1 MVCPFC
7 GDRRG
12 KMNFRIFKGGEPAN
26 TYHCFKC
33 GASGNMLTL
42 YADVRG
48 LYGADRY
55 RQAYREI
62 KEALLGGT
70 YAVTQ
75 KTQQEAVSCVEARPA
90 EPQKLDQVYRRL
102 QELLPLSG
110 FHRQKLLERGLTEKR
125 ISDYGFCSTPVSGTE
140 GLARRLMREGY
151 SLKGIPGFFL
161 NGRGNWDAAF
171 FRKNRG
177 FLCPVYGLDQNLS
190 GFQIRLDEPYN
201 GRKYLWFSS
210 NNRNQGTSSKS
221 PVTFLGDPNSKIV
234 CVTEGIL
241 KATIAHAMS
250 GYSFLGTPGVS
261 QYKEME
267 RTLKT
272 LKENGLEEVWE
283 YFDMDKLMDVS
294 CRSDY
299 KEPVC
304 HTCPQNVQS
313 LLEICEKKA
322 QKRAQIQEGCR
333 HLYEIC
339 GRLNLRCVRKIWDFD
354 ENHIWRGGLKGIDDY
369 WLYCQRKRK
378 EERENEF
385 FRAAAAGSSIPP
397 CT

>member
-1 MVCPFC
+1 M
-7 GDRRG
+7 GNRHR
-12 KMNFRIFKGGEPAN
+12 KNFLPVSE
-26 TYHCFKC
+26 
-33 GASGNMLTL
+33 
-42 YADVRG
+42 
-48 LYGADRY
+48 
-55 RQAYREI
+55 YREI
-62 KEALLGGT
+62 KVALQGGT

-75 KTQQEAVSCVEARPA
+75 KTQQEAVHYVEARLA

-102 QELLPLSG
+102 QELLPLSD
-110 FHRQKLLERGLTEKR
+110 FHRQKLLERGLTEKQ
-125 ISDYGFCSTPVSGTE
+125 ISGYGFFSTPVSGTE

-161 NGRGNWDAAF
+161 NGHGNWDAAF
-171 FRKNRG
+171 FKKNRG
-177 FLCPVYGLDQNLS
+177 FLCPVYWMEQNLS

-201 GRKYLWFSS
+201 DRKYLWFSS
-210 NNRNQGTSSKS
+210 SNRNQGTSSKS
-221 PVTFLGDPNSKIV
+221 PVTFLGNPDSKIV

-267 RTLKT
+267 RTLKA

-304 HTCPQNVQS
+304 HTCPQNGQS

-354 ENHIWRGGLKGIDDY
+354 ENHIWRGG
-369 WLYCQRKRK
+369 
-378 EERENEF
+378 
-385 FRAAAAGSSIPP
+385 
-397 CT
+397 

>member
-1 MVCPFC
+1 
-7 GDRRG
+7 
-12 KMNFRIFKGGEPAN
+12 MNFRIFKDGEPAN

-42 YADVRG
+42 YADIKG
-48 LYGADRY
+48 LYGTDRY

-62 KEALLGGT
+62 KGALQGRT
-70 YAVTQ
+70 YAVSQ
-75 KTQQEAVSCVEARPA
+75 KTLQRTVSCTEAAIVEP
-90 EPQKLDQVYRRL
+90 KNLDQVYRRL
-102 QELLPLSG
+102 QELLPLSN
-110 FHRQKLLERGLTEKR
+110 FHRQKLLERGLTDEQ
-125 ISDYGFCSTPVSGTE
+125 ISNYGFCSTPVSGTE
-140 GLARRLMREGY
+140 GLARKLIREGY

-161 NGRGNWDAAF
+161 NDHGNWDTAF
-171 FRKNRG
+171 FRKNKG
-177 FLCPVYGLDQNLS
+177 FLCPVFGLDQNLS

-201 GRKYLWFSS
+201 DRKYLWFSS
-210 NNRNQGTSSKS
+210 SNRNQGTSSKS
-221 PVTFLGDPNSKIV
+221 PVTFLGNPDSKIV

-267 RTLKT
+267 RTLKA

-294 CRSDY
+294 CRNDY
-299 KEPVC
+299 KETVC
-304 HTCPQNVQS
+304 HICSQNGQHFS
-313 LLEICEKKA
+313 GGCEKKL

-339 GRLNLRCVRKIWDFD
+339 GCLNLRCVRKIWDFD
-354 ENHIWRGGLKGIDDY
+354 ENRIWRGGLKGIDDY

-378 EERENEF
+378 EERGNEF
-385 FRAAAAGSSIPP
+385 CRAAAAGSSIPP
-397 CT
+397 RV